1 MNCPCCSAP
10 LQGGGTACS
19 YCGSRLDLDLQGWSH
34 LQPRG
39 LNPLLHCPDCHGPL
53 ESLQLG
59 GDVPLELDRCPD
71 CLGLFLPLG
80 ALERLLQQSGA
91 SVLQIDH
98 RLLQAL
104 SEAPRAAPSPW
115 RYRPCPSCGAL
126 MHRNLHGKRSG
137 VVVDRCR
144 DHGLWLDAGELRQL
158 LEWARAGGVLLDQER
173 RREQAEQEAKEEAR
187 QRQQTLSFLAE
198 AEAEEALARRRSW
211 LDPRPRDDLLTVLV
225 RLARRL
231 R

>member
-10 LQGGGTACS
+10 VEGNGPVCR

-39 LNPLLHCPDCHGPL
+39 LSPGLSCPDGHGAL
-53 ESLQLG
+53 EMLELA
-59 GDVPLELDRCPD
+59 GDTPLELGRCST

-80 ALERLLQQSGA
+80 ALERLVEREGTP
-91 SVLQIDH
+91 VLQVDH

-104 SEAPRAAPSPW
+104 SEAPRSAATTW
-115 RYRPCPSCGAL
+115 RYRRCPSCGEL
-126 MHRNLHGKRSG
+126 MNRTLHGRRSG

-158 LEWARAGGVLLDQER
+158 LEWARAGGALLDLDR
-173 RREQAEQEAKEEAR
+173 RREQAEQEAR
-187 QRQQTLSFLAE
+187 RDQRDQRESQRVLAE
-198 AEAEEALARRRSW
+198 AEALKSRSW
-211 LDPRPRDDLLTVLV
+211 RESLLRDDLGTLLL

-231 R
+231 D

>member
-10 LQGGGTACS
+10 WQGRGSICA
-19 YCGSRLDLDLQGWSH
+19 YCGGRLDLDLQGWSH

-39 LNPLLHCPDCHGPL
+39 LDPLLHCPDGHGAL
-53 ESLQLG
+53 ETLVLG
-59 GDVPLELDRCPD
+59 EPEPLELGRCPS

-80 ALERLLQQSGA
+80 ALERLVERQGRA
-91 SVLQIDH
+91 TLQIDH

-104 SEAPRAAPSPW
+104 ADAPRAAPAPV
-115 RYRPCPSCGAL
+115 RYRPCPGCGEL
-126 MHRNLHGKRSG
+126 MQRSLHGRRSG

-158 LEWARAGGVLLDQER
+158 LEWARAGGVLLDLER
-173 RREQAEQEAKEEAR
+173 RHE
-187 QRQQTLSFLAE
+187 E
-198 AEAEEALARRRSW
+198 AEAEVRRQRQEQRQTMGLLNQPESAADGGWLASLAR
-211 LDPRPRDDLLTVLV
+211 DDIGTLLL

-231 R
+231 G